1 MPRSLVSRIAVIGDR
16 QPDNPTHAAIASAV
30 AHADAAVGTTTSV
43 TWVATD
49 DAALDAPAEALAG
62 YAGLW
67 IAPGSPYRNIN
78 GALRAIRY
86 AREADIPVLGTCA
99 GFQHM
104 VLELARNVLGFADA
118 AHAEYDPYASRLF
131 VTALSCSLVG
141 QTMAVELRSGTRAG
155 ALYPET
161 TTTER
166 YYCNFGLAP
175 QHVDE
180 LTAAGVVVSGIDHDG
195 EPRIIEL
202 ADKRF
207 FVGTL
212 FVPQTSS
219 SPTAPHPIVA
229 GFVTATARR
238 GELTA
243 AATTRASVRVSA
255 ERRPT

>member
-1 MPRSLVSRIAVIGDR
+1 MPDPLASRIAVIGDR
-16 QPDNPTHAAIASAV
+16 QPDNPTHAAIDSAV
-30 AHADAAVGTTTSV
+30 AHADAAVGTSTSV

-49 DAALDAPAEALAG
+49 DAALDAPAEALDG

-67 IAPGSPYRNIN
+67 IAPGSPYRDID

-86 AREADIPVLGTCA
+86 AREADIPVLGTCG

-141 QTMAVELRSGTRAG
+141 QTMTVKLRPGTRA
-155 ALYPET
+155 ASLYPET

-166 YYCNFGLAP
+166 YYCNFGLAAE
-175 QHVDE
+175 HVDQ
-180 LTAAGVVVSGIDHDG
+180 LVGAGVVVSGTDQDG

-202 ADKRF
+202 PDKRF

-212 FVPQTSS
+212 FVPQSSS
-219 SPTAPHPIVA
+219 SPTAPHPIVV

-238 GELTA
+238 RERTA
-243 AATTRASVRVSA
+243 ADPTRASVRVSSGG
-255 ERRPT
+255 RPT